1 MADRASGLAPLTDT
15 IGTFHTEE
23 VVPAGDQGGDHLAL
37 EAHRA
42 VAAALSAGAGRGGG
56 GGRGG

>member
-1 MADRASGLAPLTDT
+1 MADRASGLTPLTDT

-23 VVPAGDQGGDHLAL
+23 VVPAGNQGGDHLAL